1 MKNTTAAYD
10 KKTSVSS
17 FIRKCFYILFFIWVI
32 PPYFLQAQ
40 GFDPSLVGSSF
51 VLPLEQVD
59 WPLKVGAEAQLF
71 VDDYVVHSMTGI
83 VRVFH
88 QPKKYENNPI
98 LEGLA
103 NGTIIYVPEEKQYR
117 MYYDKG
123 HRVAFSKDGIHWQK
137 PNLGLVSI
145 DGATNN
151 NVIIDYSCPSDLS
164 SFIYDPKD
172 PDPGKRWKAS
182 IYYYDKQ
189 DNPRWSK
196 NGGQYGDKAGLYGF
210 FSPDGLHWDINK
222 AILLIPGRKGK
233 LSGSEWPLTG
243 VDDVSIVTWDERMKK
258 YVAWMKIWDRT
269 DGRYYRARAMSFS
282 DDFTHWSQPW
292 TVLLPDKLDPPD
304 LQLYGMVGWPYASM
318 WVGTLRAY
326 HSSTGDHPIDLQ
338 LVTSRD
344 GIHWERAGNRGSFIP
359 NGPDGSY
366 DHGYHHEFSNSPIRI
381 GDELYFYYASTPYGK
396 AVPIDYERDS
406 RICLA
411 KLRVDGFA
419 SLRADGKHESS
430 YVVTRPL
437 DFNGTGLYINANA
450 KGGSIY
456 VEILRGGQDNGFEP
470 ISGYTKMECLPIKN
484 DGVGLPVFWEG
495 NNKLDSIK
503 GERIRLKFYM
513 EGSAALYSF
522 SIR

>member
-1 MKNTTAAYD
+1 
-10 KKTSVSS
+10 
-17 FIRKCFYILFFIWVI
+17 
-32 PPYFLQAQ
+32 LQAQ
-40 GFDPSLVGSSF
+40 VFDPALIGSSF
-51 VLPLEQVD
+51 VLPLQQVD
-59 WPLKVGAEAQLF
+59 WPLKVGIEPQLF
-71 VDDYVVHSMTGI
+71 IDNYMVHSMPGV

-88 QPKKYENNPI
+88 QPQKYGNNPI

-117 MYYDKG
+117 MYYDAG

-145 DGATNN
+145 DGSTNN
-151 NVIIDYSCPSDLS
+151 NVIIDYSCPSDLA
-164 SFIYDPKD
+164 SFIYDPED

-182 IYYYDKQ
+182 IFYYDKQ

-196 NGGQYGDKAGLYGF
+196 KGGQYGDKAGLYGF
-210 FSPDGLHWDINK
+210 FSTDGLHWDTDK

-258 YVAWMKIWDRT
+258 YVAWLKIWDRA
-269 DGRYYRARAMSFS
+269 DGRYYRARAMSLS
-282 DDFTHWSQPW
+282 DDFIHWSQPW
-292 TVLLPDKLDPPD
+292 AVLLPDKLDPPD

-326 HSSTGDHPIDLQ
+326 HSSTGNHPVDLQ

-344 GIHWERAGNRGSFIP
+344 GIHWERAGKRGAFIP
-359 NGPDGSY
+359 NGPEGSY
-366 DHGYHHEFSNSPIRI
+366 DHGYHHEFSNPPIRI

-396 AVPIDYERDS
+396 AVPIDYKKDP

-419 SLRADGKHESS
+419 SLQAVGKHESS

-437 DFNGTGLYINANA
+437 DFTGKDLYLNADA
-450 KGGSIY
+450 KDGNIS
-456 VEILRGGQDNGFEP
+456 VEVLSGDQDNDFQPIAGFTREEC
-470 ISGYTKMECLPIKN
+470 ISLKG
-484 DGVGLPVFWEG
+484 DGVEQPVSWKKHKDLSSLSG
-495 NNKLDSIK
+495 K
-503 GERIRLKFYM
+503 RIRLKFYLK
-513 EGSAALYSF
+513 EEAALYSF
-522 SIR
+522 KIY